1 MLARPRCGF
10 VLITIAFALLVSDTA
25 AAPPTP
31 NASKMRTTAGVAFVA
46 GDLSFAVNGNT
57 VQLTARGVGRSSPC
71 GEVIV
76 AEATWAPA
84 IDNVLALLAGQ
95 IDELTI
101 NTGTFAVEF
110 AEGDAV
116 RGTLS
121 GTIRPRDDGTFGL
134 TANFVATGGAG
145 AFAGVT
151 GGGTLHAVDDPTTFE
166 FRAILHARL
175 AVPKQR
181 I

>member
-1 MLARPRCGF
+1 MLAGQRCGL
-10 VLITIAFALLVSDTA
+10 VLVSIACALLVGDTA
-25 AAPPTP
+25 AAPRPPLPHT
-31 NASKMRTTAGVAFVA
+31 AKTRTTAGVALVA
-46 GDLSFAVNGNT
+46 GHLGFAVNGNT
-57 VQLTARGVGRSSPC
+57 VQLTARGVGRASPW

-101 NTGTFAVEF
+101 NTGAFAVEF
-110 AEGDAV
+110 ADGDTV
-116 RGTLS
+116 EGTLS

-134 TANFVATGGAG
+134 AARFVATGGTG

-151 GGGTLHAVDDPTTFE
+151 GGGTLHAVDDLTTFE
-166 FRAILHARL
+166 FRGVLHATF
-175 AVPKQR
+175 AVPK
-181 I
+181 

>member
-1 MLARPRCGF
+1 MPARQRSGL
-10 VLITIAFALLVSDTA
+10 VLVSIVCALLVGDTA
-25 AAPPTP
+25 AAPRLPD
-31 NASKMRTTAGVAFVA
+31 AARARRTAGVAFVA
-46 GDLSFAVNGNT
+46 GELSFAVSGNT
-57 VQLTARGVGRSSPC
+57 VQLTARGVGRSSPW

-110 AEGDAV
+110 ADGNTV
-116 RGTLS
+116 HGTLS

-134 TANFVATGGAG
+134 AAKFVATGGTG

-151 GGGTLHAVDDPTTFE
+151 GGGTLHAVDDLTTFE
-166 FRAILHARL
+166 FRAVLHAKL
-175 AVPKQR
+175 AVPK
-181 I
+181 